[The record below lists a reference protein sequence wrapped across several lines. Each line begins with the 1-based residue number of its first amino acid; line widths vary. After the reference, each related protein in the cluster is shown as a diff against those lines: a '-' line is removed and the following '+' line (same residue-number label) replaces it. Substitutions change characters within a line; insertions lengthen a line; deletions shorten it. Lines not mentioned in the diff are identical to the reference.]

1 MIGRD
6 LGEHFEAIPGRFAER
21 PRFVLTYRAPDHQD
35 VVELVQRL
43 CVWLADEFH
52 FPDGTQSFSD
62 AVVQAIVTHVYI
74 EWIHPFSD
82 GNGRTGRL
90 VEFYLLLRAG
100 NPDIASHILSNFYN
114 ETRGEYYRQLDRA
127 GKTGDL
133 SAFIAYAVQ
142 GLRDG

>member
-1 MIGRD
+1 MRRLAMIGRD

-62 AVVQAIVTHVYI
+62 AVVQAIVTHVYTRHC
-74 EWIHPFSD
+74 EVTLSLRPSVHPTS
-82 GNGRTGRL
+82 RYIPL
-90 VEFYLLLRAG
+90 
-100 NPDIASHILSNFYN
+100 
-114 ETRGEYYRQLDRA
+114 
-127 GKTGDL
+127 
-133 SAFIAYAVQ
+133 
-142 GLRDG
+142 